1 MTQLAHRTSSPA
13 APRRTAGPPRTRPI
27 TLSPGLIIAGL
38 LGGVAAASGIALTTT
53 SGWLIVRADEQP
65 QILLLITAI
74 VAVRTFGLARP
85 VFRYWERL
93 RSHDAALADLAQR
106 RTSTYAALVPLT
118 PARLG
123 ARGRSDLLTGV
134 VDDLTDVV
142 DASVRVTV
150 PVLGA
155 LVAGVGAAALTALL
169 DPDAGLVLAAM
180 LLAVAGVAVVA
191 DRLESHAQTEVL
203 DARAEAARVAQLT
216 AEHADELRSIGGVAT
231 ATEWLLKAHEQV
243 RASVARQSRGR
254 ALSAAAVLV
263 ITGAATLATAVIA
276 VGSDASGP
284 VRGLLALAPV
294 ATGEALGVLTEA
306 TRSLARAR
314 ACGQRLDALL
324 DQSPAVVEPAADRAT
339 TSLRSEGTP
348 RLAVHGLTAGWL
360 PGRTHLGPLDLTVE
374 PGERVAI
381 TGPNGSGKSTLLAV
395 LARHLDPSAG
405 SYTVDGVDVTRVRLE
420 EVRSFIAF
428 VDDEPHVLGASL
440 RANLALAAPGADDD
454 LLESAVRRAGLG
466 AWFDGLTDGLDSR
479 LGAGGVGV
487 SGGER
492 TRLSIARAIASGRP
506 VILLDEPVAHLDHPT
521 GEAVIA
527 DLVDHAGERSVIM
540 VTHHGVGLD
549 QMDRVVSIPGTER

>member
-1 MTQLAHRTSSPA
+1 MTQLAHRPSPPA
-13 APRRTAGPPRTRPI
+13 VPDHPVTRPRTRPV

-93 RSHDAALADLAQR
+93 RSHDAALTDLAER
-106 RTSTYAALVPLT
+106 RTSTYAVLVPLT

-155 LVAGVGAAALTALL
+155 LVAGVGAAALTALVH
-169 DPDAGLVLAAM
+169 PGAGLVLAGM
-180 LLAVAGVAVVA
+180 LLAVAGVAFVA
-191 DRLESHAQTEVL
+191 DRLESRTQREVL

-216 AEHADELRSIGGVAT
+216 AEHADELRSIGGVNT
-231 ATEWLLKAHEQV
+231 ATGWLREAHHRV
-243 RASVARQSRGR
+243 RVSVARQSRGR

-263 ITGAATLATAVIA
+263 ITGVATLTTAVLA
-276 VGSDASGP
+276 AGSDASGP
-284 VRGLLALAPV
+284 VRGLLVLAPV

-324 DQSPAVVEPAADRAT
+324 DQSPAVVEPAANDAT
-339 TSLRSEGTP
+339 PLRPGGTP
-348 RLAVHGLTAGWL
+348 RLAIDRLSAAWL
-360 PGRTHLGPLDLTVE
+360 PGRTHLGPLDLVIE

-395 LARHLDPSAG
+395 LARHLDPTTG
-405 SYTVDGVDVTRVRLE
+405 TYTVDGVDVTRVPLE
-420 EVRSFIAF
+420 HVRSLIAL
-428 VDDEPHVLGASL
+428 VDDEPHVLAASL
-440 RANLALAAPGADDD
+440 RANLALAAPGATDD
-454 LLESAVRRAGLG
+454 LLEAALRRAGLG
-466 AWFDGLTDGLDSR
+466 IWFDGLPDGLDSR
-479 LGAGGVGV
+479 LGAGGLGI

-492 TRLSIARAIASGRP
+492 TRLAIARAIASDRP

-521 GEAVIA
+521 AHAVID
-527 DLVDHAGERSVIM
+527 DLVHHVGEKSVIM
-540 VTHHGVGLD
+540 VTHHGIGLER
-549 QMDRVVSIPGTER
+549 MDRIVSIPGTEG